1 MPLLNKGITLL
12 EKKEF
17 LLTNQKISL
26 VIILDLVQK
35 ENLDQK
41 VLITINQNQ
50 NQKPGIQIQDQIRY
64 RNL

>member
-1 MPLLNKGITLL
+1 MPLLNKDIILL

-17 LLTNQKISL
+17 LLTNQKINL

-50 NQKPGIQIQDQIRY
+50 KPEIQIQDQIRN